1 MEKLFVFFTDGINT
15 DRDEDLTQ
23 YTRQIQ
29 GKGITTIS
37 VGVGNDTDINELTTI
52 AAGSRQNVIRLGEF
66 EELKLIVD
74 QLIPEKCKGKTR

>member
-23 YTRQIQ
+23 YTRQIKS
-29 GKGITTIS
+29 KGITTIS

-52 AAGSRQNVIRLGEF
+52 AGSRENVIKLGEF
-66 EELKLIVD
+66 EELKLIVEK
-74 QLIPEKCKGKTR
+74 LIPKECKGENR